1 VDQRSWPCYLGSIG
15 ETKNNWGQPI
25 NKLQFKPAVIL
36 CAILLAP
43 PVRAD
48 IQFSSIGIIE
58 SQAVKK
64 FSGTHQRGVL
74 LRYQVNAQA
83 TSFWLP
89 STLDFAAG
97 WLERCSDTALF
108 ISFGPSYRMRL
119 NKSNLGRWFT
129 EFGVHPTYISKTQF
143 RGKSLG
149 GNFFFTSYLG
159 LGAYLD
165 RQRKA
170 SLLLRYQHTSNAGLS
185 NVNPGVDL
193 LGLAFSYH
201 FGRD

>member
-1 VDQRSWPCYLGSIG
+1 M
-15 ETKNNWGQPI
+15 
-25 NKLQFKPAVIL
+25 IL

-43 PVRAD
+43 SVRAD
-48 IQFSSIGIIE
+48 IQFSSVGIIE
-58 SQAVKK
+58 AESVKK
-64 FSGTHQRGVL
+64 FSGMNQRGVL
-74 LRYQVNAQA
+74 LRYQVNAQT

-89 STLDFAAG
+89 STLDFAVG
-97 WLERCSDTALF
+97 LLERGSDTGSF

-129 EFGVHPTYISKTQF
+129 EFGVHPTYVSKTQF
-143 RGKSLG
+143 GGKSLG
-149 GNFFFTSYLG
+149 GKFFFTSYLG

-185 NVNPGVDL
+185 NSNPGVDM
-193 LGLAFSYH
+193 LGLTFSYH
-201 FGRD
+201 FGADEQQFSAEAAK